1 MTDSTLARAGFTV
14 TGSRQ
19 QMIQATWD
27 EAGCLRI
34 QQHVDVI
41 ILRPE
46 SIAAFKRAV
55 AKLGVIE

>member
-19 QMIQATWD
+19 QTIQARWD
-27 EAGCLRI
+27 EEGNLHIR
-34 QQHVDVI
+34 QHEDVVL
-41 ILRPE
+41 LRPE